1 MGNEFQKEA
10 FVGKKYEKIMRQKFS
25 VPTLF
30 LGSLYWAYRK
40 MILEAFGLLAVKSI
54 ITFILSAISTPIV
67 ENIVRKDSANSA
79 VVALIAMIIIY
90 LIVTVTIGI
99 FSGFIFRTLYE
110 KFVERTVRK
119 IVDKDVSDSEYEE
132 TEKCRKKGG
141 TSILF
146 AILFFFISGTISG
159 MVTAKESSINVD
171 NSNDDSSY
179 VLELDDEDDDEE
191 DDVDDEDKDEKDEKD
206 DEDKEDEKSPSK
218 TQEMSYEE
226 YEYKIFTDIDISD
239 YIELDAPTELVA
251 NTENDYII
259 EYTHRKAR
267 TKDIEFSIAMV
278 DTDSAEDFIEDLTK
292 KNGLST
298 TEDMYSADLDGI
310 TWYIVGF
317 MLDDNEIY
325 YNAFEKNDKVF
336 LYRYQMADG
345 VDDSLTGTY
354 EDVILS
360 IKYINKDKKE
370 VEKTGNSIKEDE
382 EDDDDDDKE
391 DTNTTSK
398 KSNNTSSE
406 NTTTKNTTNTS
417 SDEDDDENTNTTSK
431 NTNTSKSNSNT
442 NTNSS
447 NTSIT
452 ITPTNVS
459 YNRAD

>member
-30 LGSLYWAYRK
+30 LGSIYWAYRK
-40 MILEAFGLLAVKSI
+40 MFLEAFGLLAVKSI
-54 ITFILSAISTPIV
+54 ITFILSAISSPIV
-67 ENIVRKDSANSA
+67 ENMVRKDSANSMIA
-79 VVALIAMIIIY
+79 ALVAMVIIY

-141 TSILF
+141 TSIVF
-146 AILFFFISGTISG
+146 AVLFFFISGTILG
-159 MVTAKESSINVD
+159 MITAKQSSVD
-171 NSNDDSSY
+171 VNNSNDDSSF
-179 VLELDDEDDDEE
+179 VIENNDDEDDVDV
-191 DDVDDEDKDEKDEKD
+191 DDKKDDKDDEDKDEK
-206 DEDKEDEKSPSK
+206 KSPSK

-259 EYTHRKAR
+259 EYTHKQNRK
-267 TKDIEFSIAMV
+267 KDIEFSIAMV

-298 TEDMYSADLDGI
+298 TDDMYSAEVDGI
-310 TWYIVGF
+310 EWYIIGF
-317 MLDDNEIY
+317 MLDEDEIY

-336 LYRYQMADG
+336 LYRYQMSDG
-345 VDDSLTGTY
+345 VEDSLAGTY
-354 EDVILS
+354 EDVIFS

-370 VEKTGNSIKEDE
+370 VEKTGNLIDEDEEE
-382 EDDDDDDKE
+382 EDDDDE
-391 DTNTTSK
+391 TNTTS
-398 KSNNTSSE
+398 NNTNTSSDNTSTK
-406 NTTTKNTTNTS
+406 NTTNTNTTNTTNTS